1 MSSCTPPA
9 QSKHGRAVTLDT
21 HMSAQNYCNN
31 DLARRSG
38 RGGRGRGEDAA
49 QCIALS
55 KQTAAAAALVT
66 VWRFGRR
73 RTAGDGEPDGAVSP
87 AGRVAPRHPAGRSPD
102 LAQQAELRLIP
113 QHIHLLK
120 SPETEFFKRER
131 GAWEGTE

>member
-1 MSSCTPPA
+1 MGSCTPPA

-38 RGGRGRGEDAA
+38 RGGRGRGEHAA

-66 VWRFGRR
+66 VWRFGGGRQE
-73 RTAGDGEPDGAVSP
+73 TESLTGPSALP
-87 AGRVAPRHPAGRSPD
+87 AGRVAPRLPAGRSPD
-102 LAQQAELRLIP
+102 LAQQAELRLNP